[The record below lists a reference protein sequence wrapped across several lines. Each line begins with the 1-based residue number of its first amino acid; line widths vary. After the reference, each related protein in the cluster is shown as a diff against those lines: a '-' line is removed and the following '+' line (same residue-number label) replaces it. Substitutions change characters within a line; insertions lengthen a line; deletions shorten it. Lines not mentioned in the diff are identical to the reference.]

1 MKKLFYAYLFI
12 FININFT
19 INNTAQLCITPTFV
33 GYIILLL
40 ALRELE
46 SESEE
51 FSRLR
56 PFAMGMAVYTGICW
70 LLDLFGVGNTSTGGT
85 VIILILSLISTVISL
100 YILHCVIEGISDM
113 EYNYGVDLGGD
124 KLRSVFKVMVVA
136 EIVAFVLLIIPALSV
151 VAMLVGVVATIVLLV
166 RLHAASKGYED
177 LEWKKWQ
184 DRQN

>member
-40 ALRELE
+40 ALRELA

-51 FSRLR
+51 FPRLR

-85 VIILILSLISTVISL
+85 VIILILSLIGLVVSL

-113 EYNYGVDLGGD
+113 ENSYGADLGVD

-136 EIVAFVLLIIPALSV
+136 EIVAFVMLIIPPLSLI
-151 VAMLVGVVATIVLLV
+151 AMIVILVATIVLLV
-166 RLHAASKGYED
+166 RLHATSKAYED
-177 LEWKKWQ
+177 LAW
-184 DRQN
+184 RNIG